1 MVTHITSRRNELL
14 KETVR
19 LVRSAEERRAQGL
32 FVVEG
37 ARLCYDAF
45 RSRIPVERLFY
56 VSQAE
61 QKYSEYLHPLQ
72 KWAKE
77 VFTLEPHAAELL
89 SATKTSQGVYA
100 VCRLPALLP
109 AEKAPVQGKYLA
121 AENIQDPGNLGAM
134 MRTGEALGISGLFLL
149 GKCCDP
155 FSPKVLR
162 AGMGAVFRLP
172 LYEAPVFSETASALH
187 GQGFTTFAAVPDAS
201 AEKVTQCDFPQGS
214 VLLVGNEGNGLL
226 PETIRA
232 CSHCV
237 TIPMAG
243 RAESLNAAS
252 SSAILMWEMM
262 RKQGGI

>member
-14 KETVR
+14 KETAW
-19 LVRSAEERRAQGL
+19 LVRSAEERSAQGL

-37 ARLCYDAF
+37 ARLCFDAY
-45 RSRIPVERLFY
+45 RSRIPVKRLFY
-56 VSQAE
+56 VPQAE
-61 QKYSEYLHPLQ
+61 EKYGEYIRPLQ
-72 KWAKE
+72 SWAE
-77 VFTLEPHAAELL
+77 ETYILEPHAAELL

-100 VCRLPALLP
+100 VCPLPELLKLEDAS
-109 AEKAPVQGKYLA
+109 AEGKYLA

-155 FSPKVLR
+155 FSSKVLR

-172 LYEAPVFSETASALH
+172 LYEVPVFSKAAPALH
-187 GQGFTTFAAVPDAS
+187 SMGFTTFAAVPDSS
-201 AEKVTQCDFPQGS
+201 AEKVTRCAFPQGS

-232 CSHCV
+232 CSHRV

-262 RKQGGI
+262 RESGGN

>member
-1 MVTHITSRRNELL
+1 MVTHIASRRNELL
-14 KETVR
+14 KETAR

-37 ARLCYDAF
+37 ARLCFDAF

-56 VSQAE
+56 VPQAGE
-61 QKYSEYLHPLQ
+61 KYGEYLQPLQ
-72 KWAKE
+72 EWAKE
-77 VFTLEPHAAELL
+77 TYTLEPHAAELL

-134 MRTGEALGISGLFLL
+134 MRTGEALGIAGMFLL
-149 GKCCDP
+149 GTCCDP

-172 LYEAPVFSETASALH
+172 LYEIKDFSHAASQLH
-187 GQGFTTFAAVPDAS
+187 SLGFITFGAVPDVS
-201 AEKVTQCDFPQGS
+201 AEKVTRCSFPNGS
-214 VLLVGNEGNGLL
+214 ILLVGNEGNGLL
-226 PETIRA
+226 PKTIHA
-232 CSHCV
+232 CSHRV

-262 RKQGGI
+262 REKGGD